1 MVFYNLLP
9 TELWF
14 IIYKMEH
21 SSFLSSVNAEIK
33 NLAIEVNRVNTQMFI
48 NMPTHPLL
56 QESMARH
63 SDGINVEWD
72 INEWLSFKKGVA
84 RHGGC
89 AADNDQG
96 FLLATIVGPL
106 GWVELWE
113 PLGIHRYQGTWSS

>member
-33 NLAIEVNRVNTQMFI
+33 NLAIEVKRVNTQMFI

-56 QESMARH
+56 QESMARQ
-63 SDGINVEWD
+63 
-72 INEWLSFKKGVA
+72 A
-84 RHGGC
+84 RWVRCRQRPG
-89 AADNDQG
+89 
-96 FLLATIVGPL
+96 LLIGYDCGTSRL
-106 GWVELWE
+106 G
-113 PLGIHRYQGTWSS
+113 